1 MTFRDLPVLIANDR
15 AQALA
20 AFAAAAACGRAVQVE
35 TPADMAEVLGP
46 AWMRAFLDACAAE
59 GAVPPGPVVFHCGG
73 SAGLAQAGLR
83 LALPALRFDPEAD
96 APPRVAAALA
106 EIAAAQGST
115 LLLGPPGPPHWRFP
129 PPVARPNP
137 AALSAAAAAWLN
149 GL

>member
-1 MTFRDLPVLIANDR
+1 MTFHDLPILIVNDR

-20 AFAAAAACGRAVQVE
+20 AFSAAASCGRAVQVE

-46 AWMRAFLDACAAE
+46 GWMRAFLDSCAAE
-59 GAVPPGPVVFHCGG
+59 GVRPPGPVVFHCGG

-83 LALPALRFDPEAD
+83 FALPALRFEPEAD
-96 APPRVAAALA
+96 APPRAAAALSA
-106 EIAAAQGST
+106 IAAAQGCT
-115 LLLGPPGPPHWRFP
+115 LLIGPPPAPHRRFP
-129 PPVARPNP
+129 PPVARPDA